1 MPFPIPVK
9 LIAETEAAMGVVF
22 PLELKLRMSRSNGG
36 VVELDGE
43 PWWLYPFRDPTH
55 RKTISRTGEDIR
67 RETEYAL
74 TELEGFPPDGI
85 AIAHNGAGDRLFL
98 KRDGSRMRDEVWI
111 FRGDGEIHVV
121 REHIEHLWN
130 DESQEE

>member
-22 PLELKLRMSRSNGG
+22 PLELKLRMIRSNGG

-43 PWWLYPFRDPTH
+43 PWWLYPFRDTTN

-74 TELEGFPPDGI
+74 REIEGFPADGI

-98 KRDGSRMRDEVWI
+98 RRDGSRMRDEVWM

-121 REHIEHLWN
+121 REHIEDLWN